1 MAEQLSR
8 KQQCVSSNLTI
19 ASTILARVPGVGL
32 LNRTCK
38 SWVER
43 HEVQLLRGLPKSEN
57 GCVAQTE
64 LEQASHKREV
74 GGSTPPTASTT
85 FSICD
90 CRFPIGLS
98 FEVDGFLRGKRN
110 RQSKIGNR
118 KCPRS
123 GDVTDSIEV
132 LQTSCEGLNPSQSTK
147 LRR

>member
-43 HEVQLLRGLPKSEN
+43 HEVQFLRGLPQSEN
-57 GCVAQTE
+57 GCVAQTG

-74 GGSTPPTASTT
+74 GGSTPPTATKT

-90 CRFPIGLS
+90 CRFPIGL
-98 FEVDGFLRGKRN
+98 F
-110 RQSKIGNR
+110 QSRWVPAPETQSAIKNWQLEMFWA
-118 KCPRS
+118 
-123 GDVTDSIEV
+123 GDVT
-132 LQTSCEGLNPSQSTK
+132 TA
-147 LRR
+147 